1 VTPTP
6 WRSDRVA
13 RATPSPLVEI
23 ERLVQERAKDVS
35 LEMSSAVGEAKLRA
49 LIGEEV
55 ARWGDEHRRG
65 GRPFALA
72 DPDGV
77 AERAFRNLARYG
89 PLTPLLDDDDVWEIM
104 VASDQRVDRG
114 PGVEAEARLTR
125 GFPVNTR

>member
-35 LEMSSAVGEAKLRA
+35 LEMSSAAGESKLRA
-49 LIGEEV
+49 LIAEEV

>member
-1 VTPTP
+1 MSTP
-6 WRSDRVA
+6 WRSDRLA
-13 RATPSPLVEI
+13 GGTPSPLVEI

-35 LEMSSAVGEAKLRA
+35 LEMSSGAGEAKLRA
-49 LIGEEV
+49 LIAEEV

-89 PLTPLLDDDDVWEIM
+89 P
-104 VASDQRVDRG
+104 
-114 PGVEAEARLTR
+114 
-125 GFPVNTR
+125 

>member
-1 VTPTP
+1 VTPA
-6 WRSDRVA
+6 WWLSDRPGG
-13 RATPSPLVEI
+13 ATASPLAEI

-35 LEMSSAVGEAKLRA
+35 LEMSSAAGEAKLKA
-49 LIGEEV
+49 LIEEEV
-55 ARWGDEHRRG
+55 ARWGDDHRRG
-65 GRPFALA
+65 RRPFALA
-72 DPDGV
+72 DPDRV

-104 VASDQRVDRG
+104 VASDQPVDRG

>member
-1 VTPTP
+1 MTPLP
-6 WRSDRVA
+6 SRSDPVVA
-13 RATPSPLVEI
+13 ATPSPLVEI

-35 LEMSSAVGEAKLRA
+35 LEMSSAAGEAKLRV
-49 LIGEEV
+49 LIAEEV
-55 ARWGDEHRRG
+55 VRWGDDHRRG
-65 GRPFALA
+65 RRPYALA
-72 DPDGV
+72 DPDQV
-77 AERAFRNLARYG
+77 AGRAFRNLARYG

>member
-35 LEMSSAVGEAKLRA
+35 LEMSSAAGESKLRA
-49 LIGEEV
+49 LIAEEV

-104 VASDQRVDRG
+104 VASNRPVDKSPG
-114 PGVEAEARLTR
+114 PEAEAGLTWD
-125 GFPVNTR
+125 FPASTR